1 MRRNAGSLAA
11 MALLSV
17 IVSLAALGGPVLA
30 LQEEPAPEP
39 APEAPPPPPPVRVVA
54 LGAIEWTSVT
64 PDGQAAGLAIRDD
77 LPRKLAQAAPE
88 TVRVMPLEALKRA
101 AQALAPAVDVR
112 DWASSRSAAKQ
123 LTCDIIILIEGQTMD
138 QILSARWQLFD
149 TSSGQGT
156 LGAGQLPGHMI
167 DLDGFVTSLTRRIAE
182 AIGGFDPGRLRT
194 DTRVGVSDSNEAYA
208 AYFLGRAELQAGNYA
223 EAAAHLNEA
232 LSRDPNLAAA
242 RWRLAGATAG
252 LAAELR
258 AGGGHEEAIALAAQ
272 ALGEIQ
278 GTNLDE
284 TRATLLETLEASYAA
299 LGQTPQAQEA
309 ALARAEALLS
319 MGQSRSALVV
329 IDGLLR
335 DGYQHPRIPLAIASA
350 LRLSDDGT
358 AAEAVLQDALT
369 ADPAS
374 AAVAYALGDLRLGL
388 SESLAEAPE
397 AAERRQALAQ
407 SALET
412 LQSAAQLSQQSPEV
426 VARLGEAWRVM
437 GNLGEARAALTLA
450 LETGAG
456 TLPARIHARA
466 LCSLGRIGL
475 AEGQAEEAQARL
487 GEAYALAMGVPL
499 TPMVGA
505 PAEPIDY
512 APARAW
518 ADLGHAFLDLGNPVL
533 AQNCLRE
540 GEVRCGPNAAFAS
553 LSLRLA
559 AIAPEPPPE
568 EPPPAEAPVPE
579 APPAEE
585 PPAPEGA

>member
-1 MRRNAGSLAA
+1 
-11 MALLSV
+11 MAL
-17 IVSLAALGGPVLA
+17 G
-30 LQEEPAPEP
+30 
-39 APEAPPPPPPVRVVA
+39 
-54 LGAIEWTSVT
+54 
-64 PDGQAAGLAIRDD
+64 D
-77 LPRKLAQAAPE
+77 
-88 TVRVMPLEALKRA
+88 
-101 AQALAPAVDVR
+101 
-112 DWASSRSAAKQ
+112 
-123 LTCDIIILIEGQTMD
+123 
-138 QILSARWQLFD
+138 
-149 TSSGQGT
+149 
-156 LGAGQLPGHMI
+156 
-167 DLDGFVTSLTRRIAE
+167 
-182 AIGGFDPGRLRT
+182 
-194 DTRVGVSDSNEAYA
+194 
-208 AYFLGRAELQAGNYA
+208 
-223 EAAAHLNEA
+223 
-232 LSRDPNLAAA
+232 
-242 RWRLAGATAG
+242 ATAG

-258 AGGGHEEAIALAAQ
+258 AGGGHEEAIALAAR

-309 ALARAEALLS
+309 ALLRQALLS

-329 IDGLLR
+329 MNGLLR
-335 DGYQHPRIPLAIASA
+335 DGYQHHRPSRHRVSVAAF
-350 LRLSDDGT
+350 RRQDGRRGG
-358 AAEAVLQDALT
+358 AQDALT

-533 AQNCLRE
+533 AQSCLRE

-559 AIAPEPPPE
+559 ALAPEPPPE

-585 PPAPEGA
+585 PPASEGA